1 MSQSDKPTITDTT
14 DSYDLDQL
22 PFDDEREE
30 DDEEGSGS
38 SSGDGKSPKKKYR
51 IIVEPFLDFADDPE
65 LSPEEN
71 TERKLRLLAISPMSI
86 LVPGASSFASEND
99 LSRRI
104 FMADVGQFNR
114 EIAANDIA
122 DPDLIKKLDERQR
135 ERRTLMGL
143 PHPALVLSG
152 SMALAS
158 AMVGLFAGIAAKVT
172 GKDGDPSSKKKSEVK
187 SKKDKLKAFSSD
199 KESAFGGLKDKAY
212 DGLSDK
218 ELSIPGHEGA
228 QSDAALG
235 EILDHVTVTTVTEQ
249 IEVTRT
255 ALDFDSLSSFF
266 NFLSEIVKAPVLKV
280 ALKDKAG
287 GGSKQVDAPSVP
299 WQDFTPNK

>member
-1 MSQSDKPTITDTT
+1 MSHSDKPTINDMI

-22 PFDDEREE
+22 PFDDERAE
-30 DDEEGSGS
+30 DDEGDGSGS
-38 SSGDGKSPKKKYR
+38 GSGDGKSPKRKYR
-51 IIVEPFLDFADDPE
+51 IIVEPFLDFADDPA

-71 TERKLRLLAISPMSI
+71 TERKLRLLAISPMSV

-122 DPDLIKKLDERQR
+122 DPDLIRKLDERQR
-135 ERRTLMGL
+135 ERRTLLGL

-172 GKDGDPSSKKKSEVK
+172 GKEQGANPKKSTESRK
-187 SKKDKLKAFSSD
+187 AKLKDFSSE
-199 KESAFGGLKDKAY
+199 KESAFGGLKDKSY
-212 DGLSDK
+212 DGLSEKDTPV
-218 ELSIPGHEGA
+218 LGHEGA
-228 QSDAALG
+228 VAESAFG
-235 EILDHVTVTTVTEQ
+235 EMLDHVTITTVTEQ
-249 IEVTRT
+249 IDVTRT

-266 NFLSEIVKAPVLKV
+266 NFLSEIAKAPVLRV

-287 GGSKQVDAPSVP
+287 GGSKQVDAPTVP

>member
-1 MSQSDKPTITDTT
+1 MSQSDKPTMTDTT

-30 DDEEGSGS
+30 DEDGDGGSG
-38 SSGDGKSPKKKYR
+38 SGDGKSPKKRYR
-51 IIVEPFLDFADDPE
+51 IIVEPFLDFADDPD

-104 FMADVGQFNR
+104 FMADVGRFNG

-122 DPDLIKKLDERQR
+122 DPDLINKLDERQR

-158 AMVGLFAGIAAKVT
+158 AMVGLFAGLAAKVT
-172 GKDGDPSSKKKSEVK
+172 GKDGDPSSKKKSDVK

-218 ELSIPGHEGA
+218 DMGVSGHEGA
-228 QSDAALG
+228 ATDAALG
-235 EILDHVTVTTVTEQ
+235 EILDHMTMTTVTEQ

-287 GGSKQVDAPSVP
+287 GGTKQADAPTVP